1 MFFGGFMSKKIV
13 FEVSDEL
20 NSRLEKLMEE
30 GQVATKKDLMN
41 NALTMLE
48 WAVKQRKEGLLV
60 GKLDA
65 KSDKFGELEMPI
77 LSNVSRDHN

>member
-1 MFFGGFMSKKIV
+1 MSKKIV

-20 NSRLEKLMEE
+20 NSRLEKLMKE

-48 WAVKQRKEGLLV
+48 WAVKQRKEGLLI

>member
-1 MFFGGFMSKKIV
+1 MSKKIV

-48 WAVKQRKEGLLV
+48 WAVKQRKEGLLI